1 MKTVYDRQSISTA
14 LTVTDRK
21 VLSRIVGTF
30 SKLTELPVLGHY
42 RTMTAADTWLTL
54 VGQVCVMGSAR
65 HLERIHENAVL
76 RRNFDERV
84 SFGVATRKRR
94 SLSCLSDTLRI
105 FGDAFSAKSCR
116 FFGKNVKVTDGV
128 SKW

>member
-1 MKTVYDRQSISTA
+1 MKTVYDRQSISTT

-30 SKLTELPVLGHY
+30 SKL
-42 RTMTAADTWLTL
+42 
-54 VGQVCVMGSAR
+54 QVRVMGSAR

-76 RRNFDERV
+76 RRDFDERV
-84 SFGVATRKRR
+84 SFGVGTRKRR
-94 SLSCLSDTLRI
+94 SLSCLSGTLRI

-116 FFGKNVKVTDGV
+116 FAGKNVKVIDGL